1 MMWRFDRFGD
11 FTFSPEEGTRAA
23 ELDDQIDEQGK
34 QDRYDIL
41 MQTQLTVAEEKTAE
55 RVGSSLT
62 VLCEGFDRIAEV
74 YYGRS
79 FADAPDVDGRV
90 YFKSQE
96 SILPGQFVTVR
107 ITEAMDYDLV
117 GEAVEV

>member
-1 MMWRFDRFGD
+1 M
-11 FTFSPEEGTRAA
+11 E
-23 ELDDQIDEQGK
+23 DQIDEQLK

-55 RVGSSLT
+55 RVGSDLL

-90 YFKSQE
+90 YFKSQNFIPSGE
-96 SILPGQFVTVR
+96 FVSVE
-107 ITEAMDYDLV
+107 ITEALDYDLIGKIV
-117 GEAVEV
+117 N